1 MNEVRMPQP
10 RETGRQSETS
20 PGGDGRTLSDLDS
33 VGPATLRDF
42 RVLGIS
48 SVSQLA
54 RCDGRALYERLCGL
68 TGTRHDRCCE
78 DVLVAA
84 IAQAR
89 DPNLPV
95 EQRRWWY
102 WSRVRK
108 RRER

>member
-1 MNEVRMPQP
+1 MTPTKKP
-10 RETGRQSETS
+10 RRFEKTS
-20 PGGDGRTLSDLDS
+20 AGADQRTLGDLDS

-48 SVSQLA
+48 SVSQLS
-54 RCDGRALYERLCGL
+54 RCDGRALYERLCRL

-78 DVLVAA
+78 DVFVAA

-89 DPNLPV
+89 DPKLPA

-108 RRER
+108 LRDR